1 MNAFFSLF
9 SGSGLYIALLV
20 LLLLTGVGNPVP
32 EDLVLIT
39 GGYFAFSG
47 TLRLWPT
54 LVICV
59 VGVLIGDGLLYWL
72 GRHYG
77 QKIIAHR
84 RLRRLLP
91 IDRVDR
97 IRTNFQKWGHWTILL
112 ARFLVG
118 LRSATFL
125 VSGVMHV
132 RFRTFLFFD
141 LIGALVSV
149 PLFVGLGYIFGNNIE
164 SLQRDISHFGHWA
177 MAAAIVLIVAWVC
190 WLWWQLRTESK
201 ADEQEQSVFAG
212 KTISDK

>member
-1 MNAFFSLF
+1 MDTFFSLF

-20 LLLLTGVGNPVP
+20 LLLFTGVGNPIP

-39 GGYFAFSG
+39 GGYFAFTG
-47 TLRLWPT
+47 TLQLWPA
-54 LVICV
+54 LLICF
-59 VGVLIGDGLLYWL
+59 VGVVLGDSLLYWL

-77 QKIIAHR
+77 QKIITHR
-84 RLRRLLP
+84 RLVRLLP

-97 IRTNFQKWGHWTILL
+97 IRGNFQKWGHWSILL

-141 LIGALVSV
+141 LVGAAVSV
-149 PLFVGLGYIFGNNIE
+149 PLFVGLGFIFGNNLQG
-164 SLQRDISHFGHWA
+164 LQRDVRHFGHWA
-177 MAAAIVLIVAWVC
+177 MAAAIVVIIAWVC
-190 WLWWQLRTESK
+190 WLWWQLRKESR
-201 ADEQEQSVFAG
+201 AEAIEREVFAEQG
-212 KTISDK
+212 R